1 MSNPFKRYVQHF
13 LSFSRSDRNAIVII
27 GILILIVLAVNIVLQ
42 NTNFKSNT
50 DFTEIKALI
59 REWELGESEKK
70 ESLVFFN
77 FDPNTISKSELDS
90 LSIPK
95 HIKQNI
101 IRYREAGGKYKV
113 QSDVRKIYGMN
124 DSIFSLIE
132 DHIQIKKS
140 KVIVAKTRTKTK
152 KAEKIELNGNFEP
165 NTATLAELKR
175 FGFSNYQANN
185 LLSYRNKGGSFNTA
199 NDLLKIYGVDS
210 VFYQQ
215 IEKHV
220 RIEKKLVAT
229 EPIEADILV
238 EINSADSADWV
249 ILNGIGPYYAKR
261 IIKYRNLLGGFSSK
275 EQLKEIYNFPEETY
289 AMIQQH
295 IYVDT
300 LKISKLRI
308 NFLEYADLLRHPYL
322 NKNDVKLILNTREK
336 KGAFQNDSE
345 VGFIKGFDA
354 ETFSKIRPYITCR

>member
-13 LSFSRSDRNAIVII
+13 LSFSRSDRNSIVII
-27 GILILIVLAVNIVLQ
+27 GILILIVLAVNVILR

-59 REWELGESEKK
+59 REWELAESEKK
-70 ESLVFFN
+70 ESLVFFD
-77 FDPNTISKSELDS
+77 FDPNIISKKELDS

-113 QSDVRKIYGMN
+113 TSDVRKIYGMN

-132 DHIQIKKS
+132 NHIQIEKA
-140 KVIVAKTRTKTK
+140 KVIVAKTKTK
-152 KAEKIELNGNFEP
+152 KTEKIELTGNFEP
-165 NTATLAELKR
+165 NSATFAELKK

-185 LLSYRNKGGSFNTA
+185 LLSYRNKGGSISTA
-199 NDLLKIYGVDS
+199 SDLLKIYGIDS

-215 IEKHV
+215 IEKYV
-220 RIEKKLVAT
+220 FIEEKAVLVAT
-229 EPIEADILV
+229 PIEANILV
-238 EINSADSADWV
+238 EINSADSTEWV
-249 ILNGIGPYYAKR
+249 RLNGIGPYYAKR

-275 EQLKEIYNFPEETY
+275 EQLREIYNFPEETY
-289 AMIQQH
+289 AMIQQR

-336 KGAFQNDSE
+336 KGAFQNDLE
-345 VGFIKGFDA
+345 VGAIKGIDA